1 MTEIKN
7 ENTIYQRGPSPADYM
22 NLMNKIPTYSGSRDV
37 NKAELWLKTV
47 RSYKGFFSVN
57 FNHEMFL
64 TAVTNSFTDR
74 AEDWWDTVSGT
85 ALWRT
90 CCTQEHIM
98 VTDIPIFFP
107 IQENVFT
114 VSLPETEEFSVES
127 APVESAPVV
136 RLIYYNFHPYKFC
149 GDIELVLE
157 ELAPFCAVTT
167 WEDFLSK
174 FKSKFI
180 QPTVGETWRKLRS
193 IQQEQGNTVE
203 HFTSELNVLFKAAG
217 IKDEE
222 MKISLFISGVNSDI
236 GFELEKKRKN
246 LRTYEDVIEEA
257 ASLESLLMKYNKNIN
272 IKREKK
278 ISFVDEVENKPIVSG
293 STLNNDTSSV
303 STQDTLEKL
312 ISSMNQLSINI
323 VQQQEQIKLSQQ
335 QQQQSQPQQFNARQG
350 FHRPPYG
357 GEKRFVCWNCGKD
370 GHASRF
376 CPDPPVNRNYQEN
389 NNNHYN
395 DQQQGK
401 ANGQQ

>member
-85 ALWRT
+85 
-90 CCTQEHIM
+90 
-98 VTDIPIFFP
+98 
-107 IQENVFT
+107 
-114 VSLPETEEFSVES
+114 
-127 APVESAPVV
+127 
-136 RLIYYNFHPYKFC
+136 
-149 GDIELVLE
+149 
-157 ELAPFCAVTT
+157 VTT